1 MRRYLS
7 SRCDASTDRLRPTSY
22 LIAIQNIGRLKSF
35 VDDLDME
42 WGIVRMRVGLSYD
55 LLRFSLLFRDLSGF
69 SCLRPLPVGTSN
81 LRPPPHTHH
90 THHTTHPH
98 SHAHPRV
105 YVSPPLSGLRR
116 RTSSTYVRI
125 RRIQYDTLPTTLPA
139 TRAWS
144 SPVCIVYVY
153 VHVRV

>member
-22 LIAIQNIGRLKSF
+22 PIAIQNIGRLKSF

-69 SCLRPLPVGTSN
+69 RFL
-81 LRPPPHTHH
+81 
-90 THHTTHPH
+90 
-98 SHAHPRV
+98 
-105 YVSPPLSGLRR
+105 
-116 RTSSTYVRI
+116 
-125 RRIQYDTLPTTLPA
+125 TLTG
-139 TRAWS
+139 
-144 SPVCIVYVY
+144 
-153 VHVRV
+153 

>member
-69 SCLRPLPVGTSN
+69 RFSRRGSLVPPKPRDPN
-81 LRPPPHTHH
+81 LRPPLQHTH
-90 THHTTHPH
+90 THNTTTPIPP
-98 SHAHPRV
+98 APKPRRQQ
-105 YVSPPLSGLRR
+105 PPRISDRIPPVPAPSCVITRDAAGQEGCGRLLLVRKNEVRSG
-116 RTSSTYVRI
+116 T
-125 RRIQYDTLPTTLPA
+125 
-139 TRAWS
+139 
-144 SPVCIVYVY
+144 
-153 VHVRV
+153 

>member
-1 MRRYLS
+1 MFLTYIEYVGCCLNQASIVAAEHHPLMRIDRSRNEVVSQACRMATSSLAMKGCLAACSRTIRSQYLS

-69 SCLRPLPVGTSN
+69 RAP
-81 LRPPPHTHH
+81 
-90 THHTTHPH
+90 
-98 SHAHPRV
+98 
-105 YVSPPLSGLRR
+105 
-116 RTSSTYVRI
+116 STF
-125 RRIQYDTLPTTLPA
+125 A
-139 TRAWS
+139 G
-144 SPVCIVYVY
+144 
-153 VHVRV
+153 